1 MCARHHACAARAS
14 ASEKRTVCAASQAP
28 GNNKIKEIGDLK
40 TFFEINV
47 KGPPPGAA
55 AGSTTSV
62 DLTFKFVRRDD
73 GSAVTIPWMQFT
85 LFDFDQNND
94 GNTGNGLEARGRRT
108 TPLRTAPARPTL
120 TPGPWPVCAVHESQW
135 ICRLRALQQAGRGGR

>member
-94 GNTGNGLEARGRRT
+94 GNTGNGKEARG
-108 TPLRTAPARPTL
+108 PPPCEPRPPDPL
-120 TPGPWPVCAVHESQW
+120 TPGPSPVCAVHESQW
-135 ICRLRALQQAGRGGR
+135 VRRLRALQRAGRGGR